1 MGSEAS
7 KIRHSKSTGSKKS
20 TTNRSGQHIIP
31 PIVKTADSINS
42 TDNLLNVDYG
52 IRAGNSSR
60 SSLELNIN
68 RGRSG
73 SICSSRSMSR
83 QKHPI
88 SIRNRNLIQ
97 VSLLMTI
104 CRISKDRMIYLIAYQ
119 RSCRLLLV
127 KKKAIIRSIF
137 KKIIHVVKQFLHLW
151 KLEASKSREDR
162 PAMTWKSC
170 FQNPHEIIGHKI
182 LQRVY
187 EKRNGF
193 AKFYDKLSSDEKDD
207 IEEGIKVL
215 LKKTVAN
222 INFIDEV
229 QRLAEEFGGKHVKFR
244 VLGFKPEFFGVY
256 ADATITECIFLD
268 NAMHPAHQTLTA
280 FSSFI
285 TMVYSS
291 VRDGFY
297 GEMRRM
303 RRASNSFSTDSN
315 SSHMRKTV
323 SGELNVDLP
332 QRSVSPGN
340 ESGGSD
346 FSALIVIP
354 ADDNNL
360 VKSPSNDP

>member
-97 VSLLMTI
+97 
-104 CRISKDRMIYLIAYQ
+104 
-119 RSCRLLLV
+119 
-127 KKKAIIRSIF
+127 
-137 KKIIHVVKQFLHLW
+137 
-151 KLEASKSREDR
+151 
-162 PAMTWKSC
+162 SC

-303 RRASNSFSTDSN
+303 RRTSNSFSTDSN

>member
-1 MGSEAS
+1 MGGESS
-7 KIRHSKSTGSKKS
+7 KIRHSKSSGIKKS
-20 TTNRSGQHIIP
+20 AVSETTQHIIP
-31 PIVKTADSINS
+31 SRTKHTDSIS
-42 TDNLLNVDYG
+42 CTDNLLNVDFG
-52 IRAGNSSR
+52 IRAGNSSK

-68 RGRSG
+68 RNRSE
-73 SICSSRSMSR
+73 SICSARGASK

-88 SIRNRNLIQ
+88 PIRDRNLIQ
-97 VSLLMTI
+97 N
-104 CRISKDRMIYLIAYQ
+104 
-119 RSCRLLLV
+119 
-127 KKKAIIRSIF
+127 
-137 KKIIHVVKQFLHLW
+137 
-151 KLEASKSREDR
+151 
-162 PAMTWKSC
+162 C

-182 LQRVY
+182 LQRAY

-193 AKFYDKLSSDEKDD
+193 ANFYAKLNSDEKDD

-222 INFIDEV
+222 INFMDEV

-244 VLGFKPEFFGVY
+244 ALGFKPEFFGAY

-303 RRASNSFSTDSN
+303 RRASNSFSTGSN
-315 SSHMRKTV
+315 SSYMKKTI
-323 SGELNVDLP
+323 SGDLSVELP
-332 QRSVSPGN
+332 QRSASPGN

-346 FSALIVIP
+346 FSAVIVIP
-354 ADDNNL
+354 ADNEL
-360 VKSPSNDP
+360 VEPPSNDP